1 MIKKAL
7 LLSFLLLSIVGITGC
22 NNIKNQSN
30 DRNENVS
37 QIEII
42 NDYINIR
49 KEKSIDSDVIGKVYK
64 GEIYTII
71 SLDDSAN
78 KWIEIE
84 TSNKIHGYI
93 AGIDNYVKYLEYLD
107 EKNNKYKS
115 KYQKNEWECDVK
127 LTEIKT
133 IKDNGMM
140 DIQPKMFISKDGD
153 LYQFSLDKKYSNEQN
168 CKKYDSD
175 KKYDRF
181 YIFPNDRD
189 LSLFVTNNGEF
200 KYLDNDKNIVDFYS
214 IYEKSYSSY
223 ISKLYNDNPNSY
235 VKYVMGEDSYY
246 NVYNVRDNK
255 IYLKKISNLGVYI
268 NESVF
273 AEFPVDE
280 NFISLEGRIFKTNK
294 AFYKVGI
301 TNQKNCSEYED
312 IECIEGLV
320 KLEDVSN
327 HYNDI
332 EYFNGNYII
341 FKNDNNI
348 YRYSLY

>member
-1 MIKKAL
+1 
-7 LLSFLLLSIVGITGC
+7 
-22 NNIKNQSN
+22 
-30 DRNENVS
+30 
-37 QIEII
+37 
-42 NDYINIR
+42 
-49 KEKSIDSDVIGKVYK
+49 
-64 GEIYTII
+64 
-71 SLDDSAN
+71 
-78 KWIEIE
+78 
-84 TSNKIHGYI
+84 
-93 AGIDNYVKYLEYLD
+93 
-107 EKNNKYKS
+107 
-115 KYQKNEWECDVK
+115 
-127 LTEIKT
+127 
-133 IKDNGMM
+133 
-140 DIQPKMFISKDGD
+140 MFISKDGD